1 MQKLIT
7 AHRQQIQIEESRY
20 LITKSQKE
28 MRQQDMRN
36 TAKKISDI
44 LHRQEQKKNELERG
58 MSKMEKL
65 KAESLWDTEALEA
78 WEDTLKKRD
87 EDNERLKKFT
97 QEDERKMSEMEAKR
111 RNCQMDLISR
121 KKIFDQMVTEIMNF
135 EQITERMVKT
145 FRSLKDQRDI
155 LIKHWKETVQNL
167 KQRDDDINRT
177 SNEIFAAN
185 DIISRKKAYLDEQNQ
200 FLKNEQN
207 NNKELELEIAE
218 CRAIASRF
226 KRQLDDINQ
235 TIALRQNEVRTFN
248 FNIRILFFHYHFF
261 FCFLTEFY

>member
-1 MQKLIT
+1 M
-7 AHRQQIQIEESRY
+7 
-20 LITKSQKE
+20 
-28 MRQQDMRN
+28 MQQDMRN

-44 LHRQEQKKNELERG
+44 LHRQELKKNELERG
-58 MSKMEKL
+58 MSKMEKI

-97 QEDERKMSEMEAKR
+97 QEDERKLSELEARR
-111 RNCQMDLISR
+111 RNCQMELIDR
-121 KKIFDQMVTEIMNF
+121 KKIYDRMVTEIMNF
-135 EQITERMVKT
+135 EQVTERMAKM

-167 KQRDDDINRT
+167 KQRDDDINRA
-177 SNEIFAAN
+177 SNEIIAAD

-207 NNKELELEIAE
+207 NNKELEMEIAE
-218 CRAIASRF
+218 CSAIASRF
-226 KRQLDDINQ
+226 RRQLVDINQ
-235 TIALRQNEVRTFN
+235 TIALLQSEVRTFN
-248 FNIRILFFHYHFF
+248 FITRMLVLH
-261 FCFLTEFY
+261 

>member
-1 MQKLIT
+1 M
-7 AHRQQIQIEESRY
+7 
-20 LITKSQKE
+20 
-28 MRQQDMRN
+28 QQDMRN

-44 LHRQEQKKNELERG
+44 LHRQELKKNELERG
-58 MSKMEKL
+58 MSKMEKI

-97 QEDERKMSEMEAKR
+97 QEDERKLSELEARR
-111 RNCQMDLISR
+111 RNCQMELIDR
-121 KKIFDQMVTEIMNF
+121 KKIYDRMVTEIMNF
-135 EQITERMVKT
+135 EQVTERMAKM

-167 KQRDDDINRT
+167 KQRDDDINRA
-177 SNEIFAAN
+177 SNEIIAAD

-207 NNKELELEIAE
+207 NNKELEMEIAE
-218 CRAIASRF
+218 CSAIASRF
-226 KRQLDDINQ
+226 RRQLVDINQ
-235 TIALRQNEVRTFN
+235 TIALLQSEVRTFN
-248 FNIRILFFHYHFF
+248 FITRMLVLH
-261 FCFLTEFY
+261 